1 MPLILYTLNVFN
13 LRGNCRTSGELRR
26 KEGGNVFGLGSR
38 TPISITLLV
47 KNPAS
52 NQKTAEIHY
61 RDIGDYLPQ
70 PDKLTKI
77 KELGSILNPAMEL
90 SSIMPNE
97 AHDWLNQ
104 RDGLFET
111 FIPIG
116 DKDDKT
122 GKTVFVP
129 CYSCGVKTNRDSWV
143 YNFSKESLEK
153 NMSSMIDFYN
163 DNVEELQIARKN
175 DPVYK
180 GENVIKLD
188 PTKISW
194 TRGLRN
200 DFEKIKTH
208 PFRADCFRIATYRP
222 FVKLHY
228 YFDRCFND
236 MVYQIPRLFPT
247 PQTKNLV
254 ICVPGIGAKKGFSA
268 LMVNCIPDVQ
278 LQYNGQCFPMWYY
291 EPVEKEQLGLFDE
304 SEGDYVRRDGISDF
318 ILQRAREQYGP
329 KCTSSDIFYYV
340 YGLLHSPDYRKR
352 FEADLTKMLPR
363 IPFIED
369 VKSFRE
375 FSKIGKELAEIHLDY
390 ENIEPWS
397 EAIVTGDV
405 SSLHVDK
412 MRFAKT
418 DGEDDKR
425 TICLSPDVK
434 VENIPLHAYDY
445 IINGKSAIEWLME
458 RYSFSVHS
466 ESQIANDP
474 NAWGKEHNQPQYI
487 LNLLLRMIS
496 VSMKTLKLVSKL
508 PRIDFPNC

>member
-1 MPLILYTLNVFN
+1 MYSN
-13 LRGNCRTSGELRR
+13 LRGNQRTSGELSRR
-26 KEGGNVFGLGSR
+26 EGGKIFGSGSR
-38 TPISITLLV
+38 TPIAITLLV
-47 KNPAS
+47 KNPVAS
-52 NQKTAEIHY
+52 QRKAKIFYH
-61 RDIGDYLPQ
+61 DIGDYLSREE
-70 PDKLTKI
+70 KLVKI
-77 KELGSILNPAMEL
+77 KDFSSILNPAMEL

-111 FIPIG
+111 LIPLEP
-116 DKDDKT
+116 DKKFNT
-122 GKTVFVP
+122 KSTSVFVVN
-129 CYSCGVKTNRDSWV
+129 SRGLETARDAWV
-143 YNFSKESLEK
+143 YNSSKNNL
-153 NMSSMIDFYN
+153 SSNIQNMIDFYN
-163 DNVEELQIARKN
+163 LQVKSFQEETDKDVA
-175 DPVYK
+175 
-180 GENVIKLD
+180 ENKISLD
-188 PTKISW
+188 ATKISW
-194 TRGLRN
+194 SSSLLTNLRN
-200 DFEKIKTH
+200 GNM
-208 PFRADCFRIATYRP
+208 ATFTSTSFMPAMYRP
-222 FVKLHY
+222 FFKQNLYRGDLLIH
-228 YFDRCFND
+228 RRGQWD
-236 MVYQIPRLFPT
+236 MFFPT